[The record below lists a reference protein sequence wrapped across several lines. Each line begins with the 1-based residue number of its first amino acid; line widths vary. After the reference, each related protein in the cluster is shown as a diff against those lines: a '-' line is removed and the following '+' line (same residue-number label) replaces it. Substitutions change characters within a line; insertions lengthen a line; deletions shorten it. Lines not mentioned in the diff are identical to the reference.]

1 MTWISIISLYLLAL
15 HYIHGQLFQ
24 EVFQCLLRSFH
35 AAHSLILQEEAQLT
49 TLTAVVVLPV
59 SDKDG
64 ETESD
69 LTFVFTLSK

>member
-1 MTWISIISLYLLAL
+1 MNRVRALDLWQNQVIINFISLHLLTL

-64 ETESD
+64 ET
-69 LTFVFTLSK
+69 

>member
-1 MTWISIISLYLLAL
+1 MVMIG
-15 HYIHGQLFQ
+15 YITLQ

-59 SDKDG
+59 SDREGKVC
-64 ETESD
+64 SRKI
-69 LTFVFTLSK
+69 LNKTFSNVRM

>member
-1 MTWISIISLYLLAL
+1 MTWISIISLHLLTL
-15 HYIHGQLFQ
+15 HLIHGQLFQ
-24 EVFQCLLRSFH
+24 EVFQCLLRSSH

-59 SDKDG
+59 YDKDG

-69 LTFVFTLSK
+69 PDKF

>member
-1 MTWISIISLYLLAL
+1 MPILNV
-15 HYIHGQLFQ
+15 FQ

-59 SDKDG
+59 SD
-64 ETESD
+64 TEGKTDHIKIEIRSRFC
-69 LTFVFTLSK
+69 TFLPMIYVIKI

>member
-1 MTWISIISLYLLAL
+1 MCI
-15 HYIHGQLFQ
+15 FQ

-59 SDKDG
+59 SDKEG
-64 ETESD
+64 ETGTNQGIQRS
-69 LTFVFTLSK
+69 F

>member
-1 MTWISIISLYLLAL
+1 M
-15 HYIHGQLFQ
+15 Q

-59 SDKDG
+59 SDKEG
-64 ETESD
+64 KACSTKIINK
-69 LTFVFTLSK
+69 TFSNFHL